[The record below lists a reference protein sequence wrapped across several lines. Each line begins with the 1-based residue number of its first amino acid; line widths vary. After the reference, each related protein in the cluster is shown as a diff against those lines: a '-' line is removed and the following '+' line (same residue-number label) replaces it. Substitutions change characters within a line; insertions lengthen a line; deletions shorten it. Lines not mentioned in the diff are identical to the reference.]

1 MCKIEKV
8 FDRFLLSLLRIGM
21 RFLLYVQIPTEA
33 GNSVVQ
39 DPNFLQ
45 KIEDY
50 INNVKAEAAYFGP
63 SNGNR
68 TMFFIVNM
76 DTPDKIPIILEPLFQ
91 EFKAKVEV
99 YPLMILDDLKKA
111 FSKLG

>member
-1 MCKIEKV
+1 
-8 FDRFLLSLLRIGM
+8 M
-21 RFLLYVQIPTEA
+21 RFLLYVQILTEA
-33 GNSVVQ
+33 GNSIVQ

-50 INNVKAEAAYFGP
+50 INDVKAEAAYFGP

-99 YPLMILDDLKKA
+99 HPIMILDDLKKA
-111 FSKLG
+111 FSKLGK

>member
-1 MCKIEKV
+1 MQ
-8 FDRFLLSLLRIGM
+8 SLFIASWCSVLILIGM

-39 DPNFLQ
+39 DPTFLQ
-45 KIEDY
+45 KIEGY

-68 TMFFIVNM
+68 TMFFVVNM
-76 DTPDKIPIILEPLFQ
+76 DTSDMIPMVLEPLFQ

-99 YPLMILDDLKKA
+99 HPIMILDDLKKA
-111 FSKLG
+111 FSKLR

>member
-1 MCKIEKV
+1 MLI
-8 FDRFLLSLLRIGM
+8 IAM
-21 RFLLYVQIPTEA
+21 RFFLYVQIPTEP
-33 GNSVVQ
+33 GNRLVQ

-68 TMFFIVNM
+68 TMFFVVNM
-76 DTPDKIPIILEPLFQ
+76 DTADMIPRILEPLFQ
-91 EFKAKVEV
+91 DFNAKVEV
-99 YPLMILDDLKKA
+99 HPIMNFDDLKKA
-111 FSKLG
+111 FSKSR

>member
-1 MCKIEKV
+1 MQ
-8 FDRFLLSLLRIGM
+8 SLFIASYCSLIIRM
-21 RFLLYVQIPTEA
+21 RFLLYVQIPAEA
-33 GNSVVQ
+33 GNSIVQ

-45 KIEDY
+45 KIEGY

-76 DTPDKIPIILEPLFQ
+76 DTSDMIPMVLEPLFQ

-99 YPLMILDDLKKA
+99 HPLMTLDDLKKA
-111 FSKLG
+111 FSKLR

>member
-1 MCKIEKV
+1 MQ
-8 FDRFLLSLLRIGM
+8 SLFIASYCSLIIRM
-21 RFLLYVQIPTEA
+21 RFLLYVSIPTEA

-50 INNVKAEAAYFGP
+50 INNVKSEAAYFGP

-99 YPLMILDDLKKA
+99 HPIMILDDLKKA
-111 FSKLG
+111 FSKSR

>member
-1 MCKIEKV
+1 
-8 FDRFLLSLLRIGM
+8 M

-33 GNSVVQ
+33 GNSLVQ

-50 INNVKAEAAYFGP
+50 INNVKAETAYFAP
-63 SNGNR
+63 TNGNR
-68 TMFFIVNM
+68 TMFFVVNM
-76 DTPDKIPIILEPLFQ
+76 DTSDMIPTVLEPLFQ

-99 YPLMILDDLKKA
+99 HPLMNLDDLKKA
-111 FSKLG
+111 FSKLR

>member
-1 MCKIEKV
+1 
-8 FDRFLLSLLRIGM
+8 
-21 RFLLYVQIPTEA
+21 
-33 GNSVVQ
+33 
-39 DPNFLQ
+39 LQ

-50 INNVKAEAAYFGP
+50 ISNVNAEPTYFGP

-68 TMFFIVNM
+68 TMFYIVNM

-99 YPLMILDDLKKA
+99 HPIMILDDLKKA